1 MTTAHHR
8 PGLRHLA
15 HRGWTRRG
23 PWAWSMWPLSIV
35 FGLLSGLR
43 RWLYQNDWL
52 KSERVD
58 ALVVTVGN
66 VLVGGVGKTPIVI
79 ALAQHL
85 RQQGWIVGVV
95 SRGYGRADD
104 DCREVQA
111 NSEPAALGDEPVL
124 IHRRTGVPVFV
135 APHRADAAR
144 ALLAAYPNTNIILC
158 DDGLQHYG
166 LRRDIAIC
174 VFDDRGIGNGLLL
187 PAGPL
192 RERWPRA
199 VDLVL
204 HTGTQPAFEGFR
216 ASRTL
221 ATHALRADGTLVA
234 LSAVNQPDA
243 LPVRAVAAVAQPEQ
257 FFSMLRSVGVT
268 LADTVGLPDH
278 DGFDNWDPHA
288 DSGFTVLCTEKD
300 AYKLWRRNPEALA
313 VPLQLSIEPRFF
325 RALDEL
331 LQQRAQAKLSSH
343 HGHTTSRTVGLPG
356 HKGPA

>member
-8 PGLRHLA
+8 PGPRHLA

-23 PWAWSMWPLSIV
+23 LWAWSMWPISIA
-35 FGLLSGLR
+35 FGLLTGLR

-52 KSERVD
+52 KSEQVD
-58 ALVVTVGN
+58 ALVVIVGN

-85 RQQGWIVGVV
+85 RQLGWIVGVV
-95 SRGYGRADD
+95 SRGYGRTGD

-111 NSEPAALGDEPVL
+111 DSAPAALGDEPVL
-124 IHRRTGVPVFV
+124 IHRRAGVPVFV
-135 APHRADAAR
+135 APRRADAAR
-144 ALLAAYPNTNIILC
+144 ALLATYPSTNIILC

-166 LRRDIAIC
+166 LRRDVEIC
-174 VFDDRGIGNGLLL
+174 VFDDRGIGNGWLL

-192 RERWPRA
+192 REPWPRA

-221 ATHALRADGTLVA
+221 ADHALRVDGSHVA
-234 LSAVNQPDA
+234 LAALKHPDA
-243 LPVRAVAAVAQPEQ
+243 LPLRAVAAVARPEQ
-257 FFSMLRSVGVT
+257 FFAMLRSVGLHV
-268 LADTVGLPDH
+268 AEAVGLPDH
-278 DGFDNWDPHA
+278 DSFHRWDPLA
-288 DSGFTVLCTEKD
+288 DRGFTVLCTEKD
-300 AYKLWRRNPEALA
+300 ALKLWRRNPEALA
-313 VPLQLSIEPRFF
+313 VPLQLNVEPGFF

-331 LQQRAQAKLSSH
+331 LQQRLQAKLSSR
-343 HGHTTSRTVGLPG
+343 HGHTTSRTAGLPG
-356 HKGPA
+356 HQGPA